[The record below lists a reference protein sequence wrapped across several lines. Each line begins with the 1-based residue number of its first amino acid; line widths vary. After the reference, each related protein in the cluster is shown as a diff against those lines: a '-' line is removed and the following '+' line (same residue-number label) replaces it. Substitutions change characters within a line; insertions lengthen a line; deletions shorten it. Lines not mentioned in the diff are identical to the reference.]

1 MLVKLFA
8 VVSMFE
14 GRECVLKELGQL
26 VNVSVLMKR
35 RFVLAVSIA
44 QSKELRR
51 EAKLQRPGR
60 CHV

>member
-8 VVSMFE
+8 MLSMFE
-14 GRECVLKELGQL
+14 GRECVLKELGQC
-26 VNVSVLMKR
+26 VSVDEKTIC
-35 RFVLAVSIA
+35 VSIA

-51 EAKLQRPGR
+51 EAKLQRAGR

>member
-1 MLVKLFA
+1 MCSERA
-8 VVSMFE
+8 WSM
-14 GRECVLKELGQL
+14 CI
-26 VNVSVLMKR
+26 SVDEKTIC
-35 RFVLAVSIA
+35 VSIA